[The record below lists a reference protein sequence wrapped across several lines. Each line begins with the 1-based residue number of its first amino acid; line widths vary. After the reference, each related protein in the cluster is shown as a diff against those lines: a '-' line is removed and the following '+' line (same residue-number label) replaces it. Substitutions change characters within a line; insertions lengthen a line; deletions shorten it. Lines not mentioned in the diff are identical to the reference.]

1 MQVPHVASC
10 LPNRTRLVSTR
21 KKEQRKKPRQQILSK
36 KKTQK
41 GGVANIFT
49 NNDRVQR
56 HAPSGVGMQYS
67 MAGACCALGLGAKRL
82 GNGLQTMQ
90 KNSLCN
96 ASQPEAPSNDSTN
109 ECRCGAKSGSA
120 RCRLPKAMPF
130 KMSKRMYLA
139 GKRPSFYREPGQITH
154 SARVKSQVNPNMS

>member
-1 MQVPHVASC
+1 MLLLAYLIEQDWFQPE
-10 LPNRTRLVSTR
+10 

-36 KKTQK
+36 KMTQK

-90 KNSLCN
+90 KHSLC
-96 ASQPEAPSNDSTN
+96 
-109 ECRCGAKSGSA
+109 SA
-120 RCRLPKAMPF
+120 
-130 KMSKRMYLA
+130 
-139 GKRPSFYREPGQITH
+139 
-154 SARVKSQVNPNMS
+154 NPHYPA